1 MKREK
6 KNGVSAENKTITQKK
21 IARSE
26 AGSPIHLS
34 HRKGDI
40 WQDPEVLNGF
50 LILFFFF
57 ARLINNL

>member
-6 KNGVSAENKTITQKK
+6 KNGVSAENQTITQKK

-26 AGSPIHLS
+26 DGSPIHLS

-50 LILFFFF
+50 LILLFF